1 MISSRKL
8 EDLHPTVKS
17 MAERFVD
24 QCHAA
29 GIDVLI
35 YCTYRDAEAQNAL
48 YAQGRTI
55 KGDIV
60 TNARGGQSMH
70 QYRVAFDFVPLL
82 HGKAQW
88 KDANKYMEC
97 VRIAEEI
104 GFESAARWSG
114 KLKETAHL
122 QFTNGLSLSDFQR
135 GKTI

>member
-1 MISSRKL
+1 
-8 EDLHPTVKS
+8 

-24 QCHAA
+24 QCRDA

-35 YCTYRDAEAQNAL
+35 YCTYRDAESQNIL
-48 YAQGRTI
+48 YAQGRTT

-70 QYRVAFDFVPLL
+70 QYRVAFDFVPMV
-82 HGKAQW
+82 HGKPAW
-88 KDANKYMEC
+88 KDTSKYMDC
-97 VRIAEEI
+97 IRIAEEI

-114 KLKETAHL
+114 KLRETAHL